1 MIIFKK
7 IRRIQQLVDMKIPIH
22 LFRKEVI
29 EQKEPIDWRLSEEN
43 SKKLEIDDVEFA
55 FSQAEK
61 QLVGTIKEA
70 DVIITRTS
78 ILLTVAFGFIA
89 SIIGFVISEVE
100 SGRSNYCLIIASIF
114 GVFYLLALTLNL
126 LKNFKGHVY
135 QSVGREPIL
144 LLDEYYVI
152 KYPDLKERKVVV
164 LLSEI
169 KNYQKRI
176 DINKKINLKRWNTFK
191 CSLNMMVFSPFLLV
205 SIYIV
210 IKIISKSL

>member
-1 MIIFKK
+1 
-7 IRRIQQLVDMKIPIH
+7 MKVPIH

-29 EQKEPIDWRLSEEN
+29 VKKEPIDWRLSEEN
-43 SKKLEIDDVEFA
+43 SKKLEFDDVEFA

-61 QLVGTIKEA
+61 QLIGTLKEA

-78 ILLTVAFGFIA
+78 ILLTVAFGFVA
-89 SIIGFVISEVE
+89 SIIGFVINEVE
-100 SGRSNYCLIIASIF
+100 SGRSNYCLIIVSVFSI
-114 GVFYLLALTLNL
+114 FYLLALTLNL
-126 LKNFKGHVY
+126 LKNFKGHIY
-135 QSVGREPIL
+135 QAVGSEPIL
-144 LLDEYYVI
+144 LLDQYYLI

-176 DINKKINLKRWNTFK
+176 DTNKKINTQRWDTFK
-191 CSLNMMVFSPFLLV
+191 CSLNMMVFSPFLLA
-205 SIYIV
+205 SIYII